1 MIVSAFSD
9 GKLPFEVSGN
19 RLDDVQYYKGT

>member
-19 RLDDVQYYKGT
+19 RLDDVQLVVVL